1 MPHTVTVQLAP
12 VEADALRYS
21 LTMDLATAGENLG
34 ALCADADLG
43 DAERFVEL
51 RARLDDCERRARALG
66 WGSPPSGEVR
76 EVTLDPHEL
85 RSHGRDALEHFA
97 GDLHEAVLGGDDEAV
112 GDAMD
117 RVNAARSLLGLAA
130 VDRTD
135 PPRPS

>member
-34 ALCADADLG
+34 ALCTETDLG
-43 DAERFVEL
+43 DAERFAEL
-51 RARLDDCERRARALG
+51 RTRLDDCERRARALG

-85 RSHGRDALEHFA
+85 RSHGREALESFA
-97 GDLHEAVLGGDDEAV
+97 SDLREAARGGNDEAL

-117 RVNAARSLLGLAA
+117 RVNAARSLLDLADGSCEPVA
-130 VDRTD
+130 
-135 PPRPS
+135 S

>member
-51 RARLDDCERRARALG
+51 RARLDDCERRARPG
-66 WGSPPSGEVR
+66 V
-76 EVTLDPHEL
+76 
-85 RSHGRDALEHFA
+85 
-97 GDLHEAVLGGDDEAV
+97 
-112 GDAMD
+112 
-117 RVNAARSLLGLAA
+117 GLAA
-130 VDRTD
+130 VRRG
-135 PPRPS
+135 PRGHPRSPRAA